1 MKYFG
6 RNLAYLRQEKGI
18 TQKELAKKIN
28 ISSTLVD
35 EYEVG
40 KTNPDFVTVVL
51 LAQMFEVGL
60 EELVMQDLTDG
71 KKPGVIKVLDK
82 KESEFCT
89 ASYVSEVLD
98 VSASMAYKIL
108 RSLREDLVAEGK
120 TKLLPHGK
128 VPKWYFRERCG
139 LERV

>member
-6 RNLAYLRQEKGI
+6 KNLAYLMQEKKLTNKDIGEKLG
-18 TQKELAKKIN
+18 TKA
-28 ISSTLVD
+28 SLVD
-35 EYEVG
+35 EYKIGRAV
-40 KTNPDFVTVVL
+40 PDFITVVI
-51 LAQMFEVGL
+51 LAQTFEVGL
-60 EELVMQDLTDG
+60 EDLVMKDLT
-71 KKPGVIKVLDK
+71 KEELPGVIKILDK

-98 VSASMAYKIL
+98 VSTSMAYKIL

-139 LERV
+139 LERA

>member
-18 TQKELAKKIN
+18 TQKELANKLN
-28 ISSTLVD
+28 IKTTLVD

-40 KTNPDFVTVVL
+40 KTNPDFVTVVM

-60 EELVMQDLTDG
+60 EELVMKDLTQSNL
-71 KKPGVIKVLDK
+71 PGVIKVLDK

-89 ASYVSEVLD
+89 ARYVSEVLG
-98 VSASMAYKIL
+98 VSTSMAYKIL
-108 RSLREDLVAEGK
+108 RSLREDLVEEGK
-120 TKLLPHGK
+120 TSVLPHGK